1 LHQNQR
7 TTKSIG
13 GLFVFFNVYS
23 FSLIFSILFLVII
36 VVEIKKGNLLEKY
49 SLFWIFF
56 SIVMI
61 VISANLRFLNLLSR
75 MLHIY
80 YAPSVLFLLGL
91 LFIISYCFHLTLII
105 SKQTESIVKLT
116 QEVAILKNMVEKSSR
131 DVEGGKGD

>member
-1 LHQNQR
+1 M
-7 TTKSIG
+7 
-13 GLFVFFNVYS
+13 FFNVYS

-36 VVEIKKGNLLEKY
+36 IVEIKKGNLLEKY

>member
-1 LHQNQR
+1 M
-7 TTKSIG
+7 
-13 GLFVFFNVYS
+13 FFNVYS

-36 VVEIKKGNLLEKY
+36 IVEIKKGNLLEKY

-116 QEVAILKNMVEKSSR
+116 QEVAILKNMVEKSSK
-131 DVEGGKGD
+131 DVKGGKGD

>member
-1 LHQNQR
+1 M
-7 TTKSIG
+7 
-13 GLFVFFNVYS
+13 FFNVYS

-36 VVEIKKGNLLEKY
+36 IVEIKKGNLLEKY

-116 QEVAILKNMVEKSSR
+116 QEVAILKNMVENVSR

>member
-1 LHQNQR
+1 M
-7 TTKSIG
+7 
-13 GLFVFFNVYS
+13 FFNVYS
-23 FSLIFSILFLVII
+23 FSLIFSILFLAII
-36 VVEIKKGNLLEKY
+36 IVEIKKGNLLEKY

-131 DVEGGKGD
+131 DLEGGKDD

>member
-1 LHQNQR
+1 M
-7 TTKSIG
+7 
-13 GLFVFFNVYS
+13 FFNVYS

-36 VVEIKKGNLLEKY
+36 IVEIKKGNLLEKY

-61 VISANLRFLNLLSR
+61 VISANLKFLNLLSR

-116 QEVAILKNMVEKSSR
+116 QEVAILKNMVENVSR